1 MPMKTPL
8 LCLTKM
14 PVLLLVLIYGLVVT
28 TQTQAQT
35 FTVLHSFT
43 GGRDGGNPLAGFVM
57 DPVGQNIYGTT
68 SSGGS
73 HEAGIV
79 FRLNI
84 HGETILHN
92 FTGGTDGGTPES
104 SLIMDPAGNL
114 YGTTYS
120 GGAYGYGVVY
130 EITSHG
136 EIVLYSFTGGN
147 DGGNPEARLAMDA
160 AGHLYGTTMSGGNLG
175 SGTVFEITGESQ
187 ETVLYNFGRAND
199 GAQPVAGVTLD
210 AAGNVYGTTSQGG
223 LYSYGIVFELS
234 PSQSGWTETILHHF
248 ALQSDGGTPYGG
260 LTFDKSGNL
269 FGTSTQGGTGA
280 DGGGGT
286 VFELTPSNGSWTFT
300 TIYGL
305 DGWGVSGTFRDIMVD
320 GSDNVWA
327 TTHCDGV
334 NNAGTVYE
342 LVNSGNG
349 TWTYNQLYLFTG
361 GKDGLYSFSNLVQ
374 DKRGNLYGTTN
385 QGGVSGNGVIF
396 RVTP

>member
-1 MPMKTPL
+1 METR
-8 LCLTKM
+8 
-14 PVLLLVLIYGLVVT
+14 LVSLSKISVFIFMFAWAFGPIANSRA
-28 TQTQAQT
+28 QAQT
-35 FTVLHSFT
+35 FTVLHSFS
-43 GGRDGGNPLAGFVM
+43 GGRDGGNPLSGLVM
-57 DPVGQNIYGTT
+57 DAAGQNAYGTT

-79 FRLNI
+79 FRLNT

-92 FTGGTDGGTPES
+92 FTGGADGGVPES
-104 SLIMDPAGNL
+104 SLIMDVAGNL

-130 EITSHG
+130 EVTPKG
-136 EIVLYSFTGGN
+136 EVVLYSFTGGN
-147 DGGNPEARLAMDA
+147 DGGNPEARLAVDA

-175 SGTVFEITGESQ
+175 SGTVFEITGKNE

-210 AAGNVYGTTSQGG
+210 AAGNVYGTASQGG

-248 ALQSDGGTPYGG
+248 ALGSDGGTPYGG

-269 FGTSTQGGTGA
+269 YGTSTQGGTGA
-280 DGGGGT
+280 DGGGGAI
-286 VFELTPSNGSWTFT
+286 FELTPSNGTWAFNV
-300 TIYGL
+300 IYGL
-305 DGWGVSGTFRDIMVD
+305 DGWGISGTFRDLMFDASGNIF
-320 GSDNVWA
+320 A

-342 LVNSGNG
+342 LSNSGG
-349 TWTYNQLYLFTG
+349 TWTYNELYTFTG
-361 GKDGLYSFSNLVQ
+361 GKDGLYSFSNLIR

-385 QGGVSGNGVIF
+385 QGGASGNGVIF